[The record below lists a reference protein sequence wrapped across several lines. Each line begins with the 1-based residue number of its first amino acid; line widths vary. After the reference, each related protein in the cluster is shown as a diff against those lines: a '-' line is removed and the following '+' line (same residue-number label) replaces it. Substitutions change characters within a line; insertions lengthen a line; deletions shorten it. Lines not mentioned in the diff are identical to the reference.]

1 MNRSEKAEIVAKLKQ
16 IFKDSGSVILIDF
29 KSVNVPDMTELR
41 RKVRESDSQYQV
53 VKNSLALR
61 AAESTTVEEIKQ
73 HFDGPTAIAYTQ
85 ENIVGLAKVLRDFI
99 KDHSGMSFR
108 VGVLDGQVLS
118 GEQVTSL
125 ADMPSREELLSKVL
139 FLMNAPL
146 TQMVLALKSP
156 VQKLAYLLRQL
167 EENKSQ
173 A

>member
-1 MNRSEKAEIVAKLKQ
+1 MNRSEKAEIVAKLKRV
-16 IFKDSGSVILIDF
+16 FEDSGSVILIDF
-29 KSVNVPDMTELR
+29 KNVNVPDMTELR

-53 VKNSLALR
+53 VKNTLALR
-61 AAESTTVEEIKQ
+61 AAENTSIEEIRQ

-99 KDHSGMSFR
+99 KTHSGMSFR

-125 ADMPSREELLSKVL
+125 ADMPSRDELLSKVL

-156 VQKLAYLLRQL
+156 VQKLACLLKQL
-167 EENKSQ
+167 EASKSQ

>member
-29 KSVNVPDMTELR
+29 KNVNVPDMTELR

-118 GEQVTSL
+118 GEQVTGL

>member
-1 MNRSEKAEIVAKLKQ
+1 MNRSEKAEIVARLKK
-16 IFKDSGSVILIDF
+16 IFEDSGSVILIDF

-53 VKNSLALR
+53 VKNTLALR
-61 AAESTTVEEIKQ
+61 AAESTTIEEIKQ

-108 VGVLDGQVLS
+108 AGVLDGQVLS
-118 GEQVTSL
+118 GKQVSSM
-125 ADMPSREELLSKVL
+125 ADMPSRDELLSKLL
-139 FLMNAPL
+139 FLLNAPL
-146 TQMVLALKSP
+146 TQMALALKSP